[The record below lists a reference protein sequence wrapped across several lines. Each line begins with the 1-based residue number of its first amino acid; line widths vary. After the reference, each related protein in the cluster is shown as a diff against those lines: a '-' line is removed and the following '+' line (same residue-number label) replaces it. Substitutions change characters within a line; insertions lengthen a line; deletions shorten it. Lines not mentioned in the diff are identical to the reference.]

1 MTTSTGSA
9 RGRDRTGSTAGRADR
24 PGGAPTPHDDT
35 LGGRFA
41 AFLERIDTP
50 LTTYHMLVAGTAALL
65 AIGLVMVLSASATRS
80 YSLFVRQ
87 AEFAAI
93 GVVLAALASR
103 TRPALWKRIAVPGFL
118 LALVLQGLVL
128 VPGLGVTFQGNRNW
142 IRVAGVQLQPSE
154 FAKIALIVFGAFILE
169 RKRALL
175 GQVLHVTIP
184 FVFPAALLLLGL
196 QLYGNDLGTGLVLI
210 AIVAGMLY
218 AVGLALR
225 WFAVAAGVAGF
236 AILVMTMTSSN
247 RTGRISAWLGDACA
261 TKPDLCRQVDNGFY
275 ALAGGG
281 WWGTGLGQSKQKWGW
296 LPESSN
302 DFILA
307 VIGEELGLA
316 GTLAVLG
323 LYALIAVACF
333 RLVLRSHDLFVR
345 LAAAGV
351 MVWIMTQAF
360 INIGAVTGLLPVIGV
375 PLPLIS
381 GGGTALIS
389 TLMALGMLMA
399 FARHE
404 PGAQAALA
412 ARPSIRPRKVARM
425 SSAPRRTR

>member
-9 RGRDRTGSTAGRADR
+9 RGRDRTGSTAS
-24 PGGAPTPHDDT
+24 GGKAPEPAHDDT
-35 LGGRFA
+35 LGGRFS

-50 LTTYHMLVAGTAALL
+50 LTTYHMLVAATSALL
-65 AIGLVMVLSASATRS
+65 SIGLVMVLSASATRS
-80 YSLFVRQ
+80 YSTFLRQ
-87 AEFAAI
+87 LAFAAI
-93 GVVLAALASR
+93 GVVLAAVASR
-103 TRPALWKRIAVPGFL
+103 TSPQTWKRLAVPGFL
-118 LALVLQGLVL
+118 LALVLQALVL

-142 IRVAGVQLQPSE
+142 IRVGGIQLQPSE

-169 RKRALL
+169 RKRAYLRD
-175 GQVLHVTIP
+175 VKHVAIP
-184 FVFPAALLLLGL
+184 FVFPAAFLLLGL

-218 AVGLALR
+218 AVGLQLR
-225 WFAVAAGVAGF
+225 WFGVAAAVAVF
-236 AILVMTMTSSN
+236 AVLTMTLTSSN
-247 RTGRISAWLGDACA
+247 RTGRISAWLGDACV
-261 TKPDLCRQVDNGFY
+261 TDPDLCRQVNNGFY

-281 WWGTGLGQSKQKWGW
+281 WWGVGLGGSKQKWGW

-316 GTLAVLG
+316 GTLAVLV
-323 LYALIAVACF
+323 LYGLIALACF
-333 RLVLRSHDLFVR
+333 RLVLRSQELFVR

-351 MVWIMTQAF
+351 MVWIMAQAF

-389 TLMALGMLMA
+389 TLLALGMLMA

-404 PGAQAALA
+404 PGAQAALS
-412 ARPSIRPRKVARM
+412 ARPSSRPRKVARM
-425 SSAPRRTR
+425 SPVTRRTR